1 MPGMPCISKN
11 RDRSGLA
18 ASGDSLQ
25 TGCGVGIP
33 HGMDLAQ
40 PDELWK
46 KTMQFDCFN
55 PLKSQIGQP

>member
-1 MPGMPCISKN
+1 
-11 RDRSGLA
+11 
-18 ASGDSLQ
+18 
-25 TGCGVGIP
+25 
-33 HGMDLAQ
+33 MDLAQ

>member
-1 MPGMPCISKN
+1 MPCISKI

-18 ASGDSLQ
+18 ASANRHE

-33 HGMDLAQ
+33 HGMDLAEQ
-40 PDELWK
+40 AELWK

-55 PLKSQIGQP
+55 PLNSHLGQP